1 MDNPKRIDFN
11 NPRIDFK
18 GTSFDK
24 YVISKPINHFS
35 IIITRLSPIFKP
47 WKNQDV
53 SEIKFEGCL
62 LKYPVCELPKFG
74 LLKKFYSILQ
84 NHFTLSIHT
93 TKKNEEIDSQY
104 LNKISSI
111 NKKFNTN
118 YFFSPP
124 SRILPCI
131 RDLNYGTVNFYNP
144 NYYGNNHISINHSN
158 EKYLNFFY
166 DNVVNSDIVIKL
178 DIAFQKIE
186 EWEFEST
193 GNYLYPIIEMN
204 IDRWDFREIIEGDNF
219 NLSSLSKFPQG
230 NILVKK

>member
-93 TKKNEEIDSQY
+93 TKKNEEIDLWNLLHRSRRGTH
-104 LNKISSI
+104 KPEVSGSI
-111 NKKFNTN
+111 
-118 YFFSPP
+118 P
-124 SRILPCI
+124 LPA
-131 RDLNYGTVNFYNP
+131 TKVN
-144 NYYGNNHISINHSN
+144 
-158 EKYLNFFY
+158 
-166 DNVVNSDIVIKL
+166 
-178 DIAFQKIE
+178 
-186 EWEFEST
+186 
-193 GNYLYPIIEMN
+193 
-204 IDRWDFREIIEGDNF
+204 R
-219 NLSSLSKFPQG
+219 
-230 NILVKK
+230 